1 MIVDGKKIA
10 GEMYARM
17 RKEISSLPPLSIDL
31 FVTGDDLVTN
41 KFIGIKKKIA
51 GELGILVREVAI
63 SARTTTEEF
72 GTLIR
77 ESAADGVIVQLPLGK
92 HIDTEAVCAAIP
104 SGKDLDVLSP
114 RAQEAFL
121 SGDEK
126 ILPPVAGA
134 IAIILDTFRISLAG
148 KKAVVIG
155 SGKLVGAPAAIL
167 LENRGADVS
176 VAGRDTADIGALTRD
191 ADIIVLGAGEPGL
204 LHPDMV
210 REGAVILDAGTSE
223 AGGKLAGDALPSCAE
238 KASLFT
244 PVPGGVGPLAIAMLF
259 KNLLAL
265 KQSS

>member
-17 RKEISSLPPLSIDL
+17 RKEIASLPPLSIDL

-51 GELGILVREVAI
+51 GELGVLVREVRI
-63 SARTTTEEF
+63 PPGTTTEAFEK
-72 GTLIR
+72 LVR
-77 ESAADGVIVQLPLGK
+77 ESAADGVIVQLPLAK
-92 HIDTEAVCAAIP
+92 HIDAEAVCAAIP
-104 SGKDLDVLSP
+104 SGKDLDALSP
-114 RAQEAFL
+114 GAQRAFL

-134 IAIILDTFRISLAG
+134 LAIILDMYRVSLAG
-148 KKAVVIG
+148 KKGVVVG

-167 LENRGADVS
+167 LRNRGADVS
-176 VAGRDTADIGALTRD
+176 VAGRDTADIKALTLD

-204 LHPDMV
+204 LTPDMV
-210 REGAVILDAGTSE
+210 REGVVILDAGTSE
-223 AGGKLAGDALPSCAE
+223 AGGKLAGDASPSCAE

-244 PVPGGVGPLAIAMLF
+244 PVPGGIGPLAIAMLF

-265 KQSS
+265 RRNS